1 MTPWGEGSVIVW
13 DGRLLEV
20 ELPPVRHRH
29 DGPPAQTVADGDI
42 IALRRWVSELES
54 YFRGERLS
62 WEYGEVDLSSR
73 ELTRFG
79 LRTIEALMDVP
90 AGSTVSYGTLAEMAG
105 FPRAARAV
113 GSVMASNGIPIV
125 IPCHRVI
132 RSDGSLGRY
141 GNDSTWKE
149 RLLKHEREALG
160 R

>member
-1 MTPWGEGSVIVW
+1 MTVW

-20 ELPPVRHRH
+20 DLPPVRYRH
-29 DGPPAQTVADGDI
+29 EGPPAQMVADEDI
-42 IALRRWVSELES
+42 VALRRWVSELES

-62 WEYGEVDLSSR
+62 WEYAEVDLSSR
-73 ELTRFG
+73 ELTPFA

-90 AGSTVSYGTLAEMAG
+90 AGSTVSYGSLAAMAG

-141 GNDSTWKE
+141 GNDPTWKE
-149 RLLKHEREALG
+149 RLLKHEREALE